1 MSRKQRVLFLCIGN
15 ACRSQMAEAFA
26 RSYGSDVLVP
36 FSAGLAPAQQVP
48 DDTLRA
54 MDEKNLTLDGQF
66 PKGMA
71 DFAQE
76 KFDFVINMSGFSAPY
91 VAGAIV
97 REWTVPDPVG
107 MNYENHCKVR
117 DQIEDLVMKFILEL
131 RRQEKTPR
139 GSGLKFFR
147 SPG

>member
-1 MSRKQRVLFLCIGN
+1 VSRKKRVLFLCIGN

-36 FSAGLAPAQQVP
+36 FSAGFAPAQRVP

-66 PKGMA
+66 PKSVA
-71 DFAQE
+71 DLAKE
-76 KFDFVINMSGFSAPY
+76 KFDFVINMSGFAAPH
-91 VAGAIV
+91 VQGTTV

-131 RRQEKTPR
+131 RREQKHLAGR
-139 GSGLKFFR
+139 G
-147 SPG
+147 